1 MLRTAYQ
8 RHRSRVALTQLDG
21 HLLHDI
27 GVSFAEAENEANKR
41 FWQPE

>member
-8 RHRSRVALTQLDG
+8 RHRSRVALAQLDG

-27 GVSFAEAENEANKR
+27 GISFAEAENEANKR
-41 FWQPE
+41 FWQP